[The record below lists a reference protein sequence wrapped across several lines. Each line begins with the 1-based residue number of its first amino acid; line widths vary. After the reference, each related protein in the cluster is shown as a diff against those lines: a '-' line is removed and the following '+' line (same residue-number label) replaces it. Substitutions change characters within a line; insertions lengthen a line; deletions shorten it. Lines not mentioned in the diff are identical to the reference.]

1 MRLTVVRYCFLALAI
16 ACFGLYGYAYLDRVL
31 YQAHESREFDRMP
44 DRSAAALVTSKDNVA
59 PVGPVERSARK
70 SVSSSS
76 LRDETALVGRLSV
89 PRLNL
94 SAMVRQGID
103 GRTLQLAVGHIPGTA
118 LPGQAG
124 NIGLAG
130 HRDTFF
136 RGLKDVRTA
145 DEIRFSTL
153 SGDFRYVVESLI
165 VVEPDDV
172 GVLASSSGNV
182 LTLVTCYPFSF
193 IGTAPKRFVVRARQV
208 SPPTTEIDG
217 R

>member
-1 MRLTVVRYCFLALAI
+1 MKLTVIRYCFLALAV
-16 ACFGLYGYAYLDRVL
+16 ACLGIYGYAYVERAL

-44 DRSAAALVTSKDNVA
+44 ERGATAFAAPEDIIGPVLPAGRPARRSASTPSSR
-59 PVGPVERSARK
+59 GP
-70 SVSSSS
+70 
-76 LRDETALVGRLSV
+76 TALIGRLSV

-94 SAMVRQGID
+94 SAMVREGID
-103 GRTLQLAVGHIPGTA
+103 RDTLQVAIGHIPATA

-136 RGLKDVRTA
+136 RGLKDVRTE

-153 SGDFRYVVESLI
+153 NGDFSYVVESVI
-165 VVEPDDV
+165 VVEPDNV
-172 GVLASSSGNV
+172 GVLAPSSGNV

-193 IGTAPKRFVVRARQV
+193 IGTAPKRFVVRARQR
-208 SPPTTEIDG
+208 SPGIE